1 MKTLCQVMH
10 PDAVYVHPFERG
22 GDAQQQ
28 QHQEQIRASSR
39 PQTSHGFTPNDT
51 DWKLLALA
59 ATRSK
64 QQQQQHQHHHQPQSV
79 SATNLALQR
88 SSSAL
93 NPLSNSRDIENTLT
107 AAAAAAGMD
116 SAAALQHSSSQ
127 RHNTPRVA
135 AGWTMAELCHIK
147 ARHCHRDLTFGAWH
161 VTRAQGNMTR
171 SSGHNP
177 VVSEELLLRCGQV
190 W

>member
-1 MKTLCQVMH
+1 MMSMIANANHRQCGLIVNNTKTLCQVMH
-10 PDAVYVHPFERG
+10 PDAVYLHPFERDG
-22 GDAQQQ
+22 GAQQQ
-28 QHQEQIRASSR
+28 QQEQTRAVSSR

-59 ATRSK
+59 ATGSK
-64 QQQQQHQHHHQPQSV
+64 QRRQQQQQQQLLQNV
-79 SATNLALQR
+79 SATNLAVQR

-107 AAAAAAGMD
+107 AAAASAGMD
-116 SAAALQHSSSQ
+116 SAAELQHSSLQ

-147 ARHCHRDLTFGAWH
+147 ALHFHMIL
-161 VTRAQGNMTR
+161 
-171 SSGHNP
+171 
-177 VVSEELLLRCGQV
+177 
-190 W
+190 